1 MRNAQYLRAQADFCL
16 QAARRISDH
25 KTVENL
31 KADAARY
38 HDEAVEV
45 EAEHHSDPTS
55 IDPKMPGRDVF
66 SQKPDRHAENDL
78 RSSDEKRAYFR
89 LLRHFL
95 SEKLQASSK
104 EDQVRPL
111 PPRMAD
117 LLKKLE
123 HPTSK
128 EAS

>member
-31 KADAARY
+31 KVDAARY
-38 HDEAVEV
+38 HAEATEV

-55 IDPKMPGRDVF
+55 IDPKMPRWDVF
-66 SQKPDRHAENDL
+66 SQKPDRYAENDL
-78 RSSDEKRAYFR
+78 SSSDEKRTYFR
-89 LLRHFL
+89 LLRHL
-95 SEKLQASSK
+95 LGEKLQASFK
-104 EDQVRPL
+104 EDQARPL

-123 HPTSK
+123 HATSK
-128 EAS
+128 EAN